1 MCASH
6 SHFLMDCLPLSH
18 SSSSFSRIPASAL
31 PSSLADLFVAED
43 SVFSISS
50 STSLVLFLMVLIFL
64 LCVYICFDMPC
75 TFCE

>member
-1 MCASH
+1 
-6 SHFLMDCLPLSH
+6 
-18 SSSSFSRIPASAL
+18 
-31 PSSLADLFVAED
+31 LFVAED